1 MWFSYRTGGNYV
13 ALCQREICHPLPKY
27 QACSTMK
34 VSIDAFN
41 IALPHG
47 TGVATYGRNLA
58 KAARAEG
65 NAVHVLFG
73 SSRGRSRVP
82 LLNEVAL
89 AEGEPE
95 APARRISGLTQAAK
109 FGRAL
114 MGTAHSVRAMP
125 VPASGQV
132 IMPQRL
138 KVDAAQFWN
147 AQNLY
152 TGADKAFKATGAF
165 TKVAVGGIDLA
176 HWTYPLPVRIA
187 GARNVYTLHDLV
199 PLRLPYTT
207 ADRKRVYYRLCRR
220 IARDADHILT
230 VSEASRTDLIKIL
243 GVEEDRVS
251 NLYQASD
258 IAATLDGID
267 EAFIARYVEGLLGVG
282 MREYFV
288 FFGAIEPKKNV
299 ARLLEAYLASS
310 VKSRLVIVGG
320 PGWGG
325 EQDVKLLKSLANLDA
340 GKRITWLGYL
350 PRDMLAMLIA
360 GARATVF
367 PSLYEGFGL
376 PVLESMA
383 LGTPVIT
390 STTSSLPEVAGDAA
404 LLVDPY
410 DVHAIARAIHEL
422 DESEALRSDLAQRGR
437 LRAEFFSAAAYSR
450 RLAEFYRRI
459 A

>member
-1 MWFSYRTGGNYV
+1 
-13 ALCQREICHPLPKY
+13 
-27 QACSTMK
+27 MK
-34 VSIDAFN
+34 LSIDAFN

-58 KAARAEG
+58 QAARVGG
-65 NAVHVLFG
+65 NDVHLLFG
-73 SSRGRSRVP
+73 SSRGHSRVS
-82 LLNEVAL
+82 LLNEIAL
-89 AEGEPE
+89 AEGEPDM
-95 APARRISGLTQAAK
+95 SGKRVSSLAK
-109 FGRAL
+109 VGKFARAL
-114 MGTAHSVRAMP
+114 KGVAQGVPAMP
-125 VPASGQV
+125 VPVSGQV
-132 IMPQRL
+132 VMPQRL
-138 KVDAAQFWN
+138 KVDAAQYWN
-147 AQNLY
+147 ARDLY
-152 TGADKAFKATGAF
+152 TGSDQAFKATGAF
-165 TKVAVGGIDLA
+165 TKVAVEGVDLA
-176 HWTYPLPVRIA
+176 HWTYPLPVKMP

-207 ADRKRVYYRLCRR
+207 ADKKRAYYRLCRQ

-230 VSEASRTDLIKIL
+230 VSEASRTDLINIL
-243 GVEEDRVS
+243 GVDQNRVS

-267 EAFIARYVEGLLGVG
+267 EAFITRYVEGLLGVG
-282 MREYFV
+282 LREYFL

-310 VKSRLVIVGG
+310 AKSRLVIVGG

-325 EQDVKLLKSLANLDA
+325 EQDVKLLKSLVSLDA
-340 GKRITWLGYL
+340 GKRIVWLGYL

-390 STTSSLPEVAGDAA
+390 SNTSSLPEVAGDAA

-410 DVHAIARAIHEL
+410 DVHSIARAIL
-422 DESEALRSDLAQRGR
+422 QMDESAELRSDLGQRGQV
-437 LRAEFFSAAAYSR
+437 RAELFSAAAYSQ
-450 RLAEFYRRI
+450 RLAEFYSRM

>member
-1 MWFSYRTGGNYV
+1 
-13 ALCQREICHPLPKY
+13 
-27 QACSTMK
+27 MK
-34 VSIDAFN
+34 LSIDAFN

-58 KAARAEG
+58 QAARAGG
-65 NAVHVLFG
+65 NDVHLLFG
-73 SSRGRSRVP
+73 SSRGHARVS
-82 LLNEVAL
+82 LLNEIAL
-89 AEGEPE
+89 AEGEPDMTGK
-95 APARRISGLTQAAK
+95 RVSGFAK
-109 FGRAL
+109 AGKFLRAL
-114 MGTAHSVRAMP
+114 KGAVRGVPAMP
-125 VPASGQV
+125 VPVSGQV
-132 IMPQRL
+132 VMPQRL
-138 KVDAAQFWN
+138 KVDAAQYWN
-147 AQNLY
+147 ARELY
-152 TGADKAFKATGAF
+152 TGSDQAFRACGTF
-165 TKVAVGGIDLA
+165 TSVAVEGIDMA
-176 HWTYPLPVRIA
+176 HWTYPLPVKMP

-207 ADRKRVYYRLCRR
+207 ADKKRAYYRLCRQ
-220 IARDADHILT
+220 IVQDADHILT
-230 VSEASRTDLIKIL
+230 VSEASRTDLINIL
-243 GVEEDRVS
+243 GADQNRVS

-258 IAATLDGID
+258 IAATLEGID
-267 EAFIARYVEGLLGVG
+267 EAFIARYVEGLLGTG
-282 MREYFV
+282 LREYFL

-310 VKSRLVIVGG
+310 AKSPLVIVGG

-325 EQDVKLLKSLANLDA
+325 EQDVKLLKSLVGLDA
-340 GKRITWLGYL
+340 GKKIIWLGYL

-390 STTSSLPEVAGDAA
+390 SNTSSLPEVAGDAA

-410 DVHAIARAIHEL
+410 DVHSIARAIL
-422 DESEALRSDLAQRGR
+422 QMDQDGDLRADLAQRGR
-437 LRAEFFSAAAYSR
+437 IRAELFSAAAYSQ
-450 RLAEFYRRI
+450 RLAEFYSRM

>member
-1 MWFSYRTGGNYV
+1 M
-13 ALCQREICHPLPKY
+13 
-27 QACSTMK
+27 MK

-58 KAARAEG
+58 KAARVQG
-65 NAVHVLFG
+65 NDVHVLFG
-73 SSRGRSRVP
+73 ASQGNSRVS
-82 LLNEVAL
+82 LLNEIAL
-89 AEGEPE
+89 AEGDPDMKGK
-95 APARRISGLTQAAK
+95 RVSGLTKAAK
-109 FGRAL
+109 FVRAL
-114 MGTAHSVRAMP
+114 KGAVRPVQATAVP
-125 VPASGQV
+125 VSGQV
-132 IMPQRL
+132 VMPQRL

-147 AQNLY
+147 AQDLY
-152 TGADKAFKATGAF
+152 TGSDQLFRATGAF
-165 TKVAVGGIDLA
+165 TSVAVEGIDLA
-176 HWTYPLPVRIA
+176 HWTYPLPVRIP

-207 ADRKRVYYRLCRR
+207 ADKKRAYYRLCHR
-220 IARDADHILT
+220 IAREADHILT
-230 VSEASRTDLIKIL
+230 VSEASRTDLINIL
-243 GVEEDRVS
+243 GVSEDRVS

-258 IAATLDGID
+258 IASTLSGVD
-267 EAFIARYVEGLLGVG
+267 EAYITRYVEGLLNTGP
-282 MREYFV
+282 RQYFLY
-288 FFGAIEPKKNV
+288 FGAIEPKKNV

-310 VKSRLVIVGG
+310 ARSRLVIVGG

-325 EQDVKLLKSLANLDA
+325 EQDVKLLQSLVSLDA
-340 GKRITWLGYL
+340 GKRIIWLGYL

-360 GARATVF
+360 GARATIF

-410 DVHAIARAIHEL
+410 DVHAIARAIL
-422 DESEALRSDLAQRGR
+422 RMDESEELRAELAQRGR
-437 LRAEFFSAAAYSR
+437 VQAEIFSTAAYAK
-450 RLAEFYRRI
+450 RLADFYRRM

>member
-1 MWFSYRTGGNYV
+1 M
-13 ALCQREICHPLPKY
+13 
-27 QACSTMK
+27 MK

-58 KAARAEG
+58 KAARVQG
-65 NAVHVLFG
+65 NDVHVLFG
-73 SSRGRSRVP
+73 ASQGNSRVS
-82 LLNEVAL
+82 LLNEIAL
-89 AEGEPE
+89 AEGDPDMKGK
-95 APARRISGLTQAAK
+95 RVSGLTKAAK
-109 FGRAL
+109 FVRAL
-114 MGTAHSVRAMP
+114 KGAVRPVQATAVP
-125 VPASGQV
+125 VSGQV
-132 IMPQRL
+132 VMPQRL

-147 AQNLY
+147 AQDLY
-152 TGADKAFKATGAF
+152 TGSDQLFRATGAF
-165 TKVAVGGIDLA
+165 TSVAVEGIDLA
-176 HWTYPLPVRIA
+176 HWTYPLPVRIP

-207 ADRKRVYYRLCRR
+207 ADKKRAYYRLCHH
-220 IARDADHILT
+220 IAREADHILT
-230 VSEASRTDLIKIL
+230 VSEASRTDLINIL
-243 GVEEDRVS
+243 GVSEDRVS

-258 IAATLDGID
+258 IASTLSGVD
-267 EAFIARYVEGLLGVG
+267 EAYITRYVEGLLNTGP
-282 MREYFV
+282 RQYFLY
-288 FFGAIEPKKNV
+288 FGAIEPKKNV

-310 VKSRLVIVGG
+310 ARSRLVIVGG

-325 EQDVKLLKSLANLDA
+325 EQDVKLLQSLVSLDA
-340 GKRITWLGYL
+340 GKRIIWLGYL

-360 GARATVF
+360 GARATIF

-410 DVHAIARAIHEL
+410 DVHAIARAIL
-422 DESEALRSDLAQRGR
+422 RMDESEELRAELAQRGR
-437 LRAEFFSAAAYSR
+437 VQAEIFSTAAYAK
-450 RLAEFYRRI
+450 RLADFYRRM

>member
-1 MWFSYRTGGNYV
+1 M
-13 ALCQREICHPLPKY
+13 
-27 QACSTMK
+27 MK

-58 KAARAEG
+58 KAVRVLG
-65 NAVHVLFG
+65 NDVHVLFG
-73 SSRGRSRVP
+73 ASQGNSRVS
-82 LLNEVAL
+82 LLNEIAL
-89 AEGEPE
+89 AEGEPDMKGK
-95 APARRISGLTQAAK
+95 RVSGLTKAVK
-109 FGRAL
+109 FARAL
-114 MGTAHSVRAMP
+114 KGAVRPVQAIP
-125 VPASGQV
+125 VPVSGQV
-132 IMPQRL
+132 VMPQRL
-138 KVDAAQFWN
+138 KVDAAQYWN

-152 TGADKAFKATGAF
+152 TGSDQLFRATGAF
-165 TKVAVGGIDLA
+165 TGVAVEGIDLA
-176 HWTYPLPVRIA
+176 HWTYPLPVRIP

-207 ADRKRVYYRLCRR
+207 ADKKRAYYRLCHR
-220 IARDADHILT
+220 IAREADHILT
-230 VSEASRTDLIKIL
+230 VSEASRTDLINIL
-243 GVEEDRVS
+243 GVPEDRVS

-258 IAATLDGID
+258 ITSTLTGVD
-267 EAFIARYVEGLLGVG
+267 EAYITRYVEGLLNTGL
-282 MREYFV
+282 RQYFLY
-288 FFGAIEPKKNV
+288 FGAIEPKKNV

-310 VKSRLVIVGG
+310 AKSRLVIVGG

-325 EQDVKLLKSLANLDA
+325 EQDVKLLKSLVSLDA
-340 GKRITWLGYL
+340 GKRIIWLGYL

-360 GARATVF
+360 GARATIF

-410 DVHAIARAIHEL
+410 DVHAIARAIL
-422 DESEALRSDLAQRGR
+422 RMDESEELRAELTQRGR
-437 LRAEFFSAAAYSR
+437 VQAEVFSAAAYAQ
-450 RLAEFYRRI
+450 RLADFYRRM

>member
-1 MWFSYRTGGNYV
+1 
-13 ALCQREICHPLPKY
+13 
-27 QACSTMK
+27 MK
-34 VSIDAFN
+34 LSIDAFN

-58 KAARAEG
+58 KAAGGQG
-65 NAVHVLFG
+65 NDVHVLFG
-73 SSRGRSRVP
+73 SSRSHSRVS
-82 LLNEVAL
+82 LLNEVAI
-89 AEGEPE
+89 AEGEPDMTGK
-95 APARRISGLTQAAK
+95 RVSGLAKAAK
-109 FGRAL
+109 F
-114 MGTAHSVRAMP
+114 VRAIKGVIRP
-125 VPASGQV
+125 VDARAVSISGQV
-132 IMPQRL
+132 VLPQRL
-138 KVDAAQFWN
+138 RVDAAQYWN
-147 AQNLY
+147 AQDLY
-152 TGADKAFKATGAF
+152 TGSDQAFRATGAF
-165 TKVAVGGIDLA
+165 TSVKVDGIALA
-176 HWTYPLPVRIA
+176 HWTYPLPVRIP

-207 ADRKRVYYRLCRR
+207 ADKKRAYYALCRR

-230 VSEASRTDLIKIL
+230 VSEASRTDLIDIL
-243 GVEEDRVS
+243 GVDENRVS

-258 IAATLDGID
+258 IAATLEGID
-267 EAFIARYVEGLLGVG
+267 ETFIARYVEGLLGVG
-282 MREYFV
+282 LREYFV

-299 ARLLEAYLASS
+299 ARLLEAYMASS

-325 EQDVKLLKSLANLDA
+325 EQDVKLLKSLVGLD
-340 GKRITWLGYL
+340 GGRRITWLGYL

-390 STTSSLPEVAGDAA
+390 STTSSMPEVAGDAA

-410 DVHAIARAIHEL
+410 DVHSIARAIL
-422 DESEALRSDLAQRGR
+422 QMDESEVLRSDLAQRGR
-437 LRAEFFSAAAYSR
+437 VRAEMFSAEAYAR
-450 RLAEFYRRI
+450 RLADFYKRI

>member
-1 MWFSYRTGGNYV
+1 M
-13 ALCQREICHPLPKY
+13 
-27 QACSTMK
+27 MK
-34 VSIDAFN
+34 ISIDAFN

-58 KAARAEG
+58 KAARVQG
-65 NAVHVLFG
+65 NDVHVLFG
-73 SSRGRSRVP
+73 ASQGNSRVS
-82 LLNEVAL
+82 LLNEIAL
-89 AEGEPE
+89 AEGDPDMKGK
-95 APARRISGLTQAAK
+95 RVSGLTKAAK
-109 FGRAL
+109 FVRAL
-114 MGTAHSVRAMP
+114 KGAVRPVQATAVP
-125 VPASGQV
+125 VSGQV
-132 IMPQRL
+132 VMPQRL

-147 AQNLY
+147 AQDLY
-152 TGADKAFKATGAF
+152 TGSDQLFRATGAF
-165 TKVAVGGIDLA
+165 TSVAVEGIDLA
-176 HWTYPLPVRIA
+176 HWTYPLPVRIP

-207 ADRKRVYYRLCRR
+207 ADKKRAYYRLCHR
-220 IARDADHILT
+220 IAREADHILT
-230 VSEASRTDLIKIL
+230 VSEASRTDLINIL
-243 GVEEDRVS
+243 GVSEDRVS

-258 IAATLDGID
+258 IASTLSGVD
-267 EAFIARYVEGLLGVG
+267 EAYITRYVEGLLNTGL
-282 MREYFV
+282 REYFLY
-288 FFGAIEPKKNV
+288 FGAIEPKKNV

-310 VKSRLVIVGG
+310 AKSRLVIVGG

-325 EQDVKLLKSLANLDA
+325 EQDVKLLKSLVSLDA
-340 GKRITWLGYL
+340 GKRIIWLGYL

-360 GARATVF
+360 GARATIF

-410 DVHAIARAIHEL
+410 DVQAIARAIL
-422 DESEALRSDLAQRGR
+422 RMDESEELRAELAQRGR
-437 LRAEFFSAAAYSR
+437 VQAEIFSAAAYAK
-450 RLAEFYRRI
+450 RLADFYRRM

>member
-1 MWFSYRTGGNYV
+1 
-13 ALCQREICHPLPKY
+13 
-27 QACSTMK
+27 MK

-58 KAARAEG
+58 QAARVQG
-65 NAVHVLFG
+65 NDVHVLFG
-73 SSRGRSRVP
+73 ASQGRSRVS
-82 LLNEVAL
+82 LLNEIAL
-89 AEGEPE
+89 AEGEPDMKGK
-95 APARRISGLTQAAK
+95 RVSGLAKAAK
-109 FGRAL
+109 FVRAL
-114 MGTAHSVRAMP
+114 KGAVRPVQAMP
-125 VPASGQV
+125 VPVSGQV
-132 IMPQRL
+132 VMPQRL

-147 AQNLY
+147 AQDLY
-152 TGADKAFKATGAF
+152 TGSDSVFKATGAF
-165 TKVAVGGIDLA
+165 TKVAVEGIDLA
-176 HWTYPLPVRIA
+176 HWTYPLPVRMP

-207 ADRKRVYYRLCRR
+207 ADKKRAYYRLCHR
-220 IARDADHILT
+220 IAREADHILT
-230 VSEASRTDLIKIL
+230 VSEASRIDLINIL
-243 GVEEDRVS
+243 GVPEDKVS

-258 IAATLDGID
+258 IASALAGID
-267 EAFIARYVEGLLGVG
+267 EAFITRYVEGLLGTG
-282 MREYFV
+282 LREYFLY
-288 FFGAIEPKKNV
+288 FGAIEPKKNV

-310 VKSRLVIVGG
+310 ATSRLVIVGG

-325 EQDVKLLKSLANLDA
+325 EQDVKLLKSLVSLDA
-340 GKRITWLGYL
+340 GKRIIWLGYL

-410 DVHAIARAIHEL
+410 DVHSIARAIL
-422 DESEALRSDLAQRGR
+422 QMDQSEALRTELAQRGR
-437 LRAEFFSAAAYSR
+437 MQAEAFSAARYAK
-450 RLAEFYRRI
+450 RLADFYRRM